1 MSYLPNFLEL
11 QCSSSFLE
19 KNDCRLPRNTTNE
32 LVMNYLVTEGFKE
45 SAEKFRDETGIL
57 NNVELSGMDSRI
69 KIQEAIQAGKVL
81 EAISMVH
88 QLHPELLDD
97 DRCLFFHLQ
106 QQHLID
112 LIRESKVEDALKF
125 ATEQLAEGGAKSG
138 LVLEELERTL
148 ALLAF
153 EDPDK
158 SPYGNLLSY
167 SHRQK
172 VASKLNAAILKAE
185 HSDNTQPK
193 LALGLKMVLWAQN
206 ELDKKCI
213 RYNRMVDLSTG
224 KIEDSK

>member
-11 QCSSSFLE
+11 QLSSSYIG
-19 KNDCRLPRNTTNE
+19 KNNCQLPRNTTNE
-32 LVMNYLVTEGFKE
+32 IVMNYLVTEGFKE

-69 KIQEAIQAGKVL
+69 KIQEAIQAGKVV
-81 EAISMVH
+81 EAISMVN

-97 DRCLFFHLQ
+97 DRYLFFHLQ
-106 QQHLID
+106 QQQLIE
-112 LIRESKVEDALKF
+112 LIRESKVEDALTF
-125 ATEQLAEGGAKSG
+125 ATEKLAERGAESG
-138 LVLEELERTL
+138 FVLEEIERTL

-153 EDPDK
+153 EDPEK
-158 SPYGNLLSY
+158 SPYGDLLSY

-172 VASKLNAAILKAE
+172 VASELNAAILKAE

-206 ELDKKCI
+206 ELDKKHI

-224 KIEDSK
+224 KIKDSK